1 MGEWSVSW
9 DQISAQGSVLAFDGI
24 SEAPQLPG
32 LYAWYAIL
40 GLGAAD
46 LAEENQTRSA
56 LRRQTTRYKPTSLI
70 R

>member
-1 MGEWSVSW
+1 MGEWSVTW
-9 DQISAQGSVLAFDGI
+9 DQVNAQGSILAFDEI

-32 LYAWYAIL
+32 LYAWYPIL

-46 LAEENQTRSA
+46 LAEESQTRST
-56 LRRQTTRYKPTSLI
+56 LRRQTTRHKPTPLI